1 MERLPL
7 TFYKPMINKKDCT
20 CAFCHPNIDKLRK
33 KTVSRMFTCISCG
46 CTQLIQS
53 QKSTTQLNKTLSK

>member
-1 MERLPL
+1 
-7 TFYKPMINKKDCT
+7 MINKKDCT